1 MQVTTNR
8 ASRDTKSEPTAHRL
22 VAGLGWGTVATVL
35 MSAVML
41 LGTAVGAA
49 PVPKPVPV
57 ALTSQTV
64 GVPSQPVLLLMAG
77 FAHLGY
83 GAVAAAVL
91 AGSVRRVSVWAGLGY
106 GVLLWALMG
115 LVWLP
120 YLGWGLFGIAV
131 SPRVAVATLVPH
143 LVYGTTVGLGLDRGH
158 RPVRAG
164 TTTGRGQR

>member
-1 MQVTTNR
+1 MQVRTNR
-8 ASRDTKSEPTAHRL
+8 AARDTKSGPTAHRL
-22 VAGLGWGTVATVL
+22 VTGLGWGAVATVL
-35 MSAVML
+35 MSVVMF
-41 LGTAVGAA
+41 LGTAVGVA
-49 PVPKPVPV
+49 PVPRPVPV

-64 GVPSQPVLLLMAG
+64 GTPSQQVLLLLAG
-77 FAHLGY
+77 FAHLSY

-91 AGSVRRVSVWAGLGY
+91 AGSVRRVSVRAGIGH

-143 LVYGTTVGLGLDRGH
+143 LVYGTTVGLGIDRHRALGADTITGRGH
-158 RPVRAG
+158 R
-164 TTTGRGQR
+164 